1 MINFRYHVVSLTAVF
16 LALAVGLVLG
26 STVLNGPT
34 LDALESRV
42 NTLGRDNSNLREQYS
57 LLEEEVE
64 REQDFA
70 VEVAPLLLAQ
80 RLAGH
85 PILLLVLPG
94 GEDYAAGVA
103 DTLELAGAT
112 LTGQVT
118 LTEKFTHPQHR
129 LTELLDL
136 AHRALP
142 ASVESD
148 ELPANSDGVETSAA
162 LLAAVLIDRS
172 GPEPDPTTGE
182 DPPVN
187 GDPSEDSVPVS
198 DRRTVLAA
206 YANSDY
212 LEHDELDQPAELVV
226 VVSGLPATESDADA
240 RNRAVL
246 TTVEQFAAFGPV
258 VVAASGGG
266 GEGNLVAEVR
276 DHPELAEVVATVD
289 NAGTPQGHVAAGL
302 TVVQRL
308 AGSVGHYG
316 TGDGAQRL
324 LPEAPAA

>member
-42 NTLGRDNSNLREQYS
+42 NTLGRDNSNLREQYR

-70 VEVAPLLLAQ
+70 QEVAPLLLED

-94 GEDYAAGVA
+94 GEDYVAGVA

-112 LTGQVT
+112 VTGQVT

-129 LTELLDL
+129 LTDLLDL
-136 AHRALP
+136 AHQALP
-142 ASVESD
+142 TSVDSEA
-148 ELPANSDGVETSAA
+148 LPANSDGVETSAA
-162 LLAAVLIDRS
+162 LLAAVLFDRS

-182 DPPVN
+182 DPPAN
-187 GDPSEDSVPVS
+187 GNPSEDAVPVS

-212 LEHDELDQPAELVV
+212 LEHDEPERPAELVV
-226 VVSGLPATESDADA
+226 VVSGLPAAESDADD
-240 RNRAVL
+240 RNRAAL
-246 TTVEQFAAFGPV
+246 TTVEQFAASGPV
-258 VVAASGGG
+258 VVAAAGGG
-266 GEGNLVAEVR
+266 GEGNVVTEVR
-276 DHPELAEVVATVD
+276 NDPELTELVATVD
-289 NAGTPQGHVAAGL
+289 NAGTPQGHVSAGL
-302 TVVQRL
+302 TVVRRL
-308 AGSVGHYG
+308 AGSIGHYG